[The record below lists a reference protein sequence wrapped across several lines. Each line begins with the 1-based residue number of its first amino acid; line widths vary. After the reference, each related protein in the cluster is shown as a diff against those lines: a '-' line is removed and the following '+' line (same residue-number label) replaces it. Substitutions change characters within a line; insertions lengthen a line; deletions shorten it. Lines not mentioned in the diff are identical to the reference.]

1 MVLGNMK
8 DKIRK
13 AAVLKY
19 KHQIDRA
26 PVLVAKGK
34 GIVAD
39 RIIEMA
45 RKHRIPIQSDPALV
59 EVLGQ
64 LDIDQ
69 EIPPELYRA
78 VAQILAY
85 VYKMTKKFG

>member
-1 MVLGNMK
+1 MK

-85 VYKMTKKFG
+85 VYKMTKKLG

>member
-1 MVLGNMK
+1 MK
-8 DKIRK
+8 NRVRK

-26 PVLVAKGK
+26 PTLVAKGR

-39 RIIEMA
+39 RIVEMA
-45 RKHRIPIQSDPALV
+45 RKHRIPVESDPALV
-59 EVLGQ
+59 EVLSQ

-69 EIPPELYRA
+69 EIPPDLYRA
-78 VAQILAY
+78 VAQVLAY
-85 VYKMTKKFG
+85 VYKMTKKLG

>member
-1 MVLGNMK
+1 MENKL
-8 DKIRK
+8 RK

-26 PVLVAKGK
+26 PRLVAKGK
-34 GIVAD
+34 GMVAD
-39 RIIEMA
+39 RILELA

-59 EVLGQ
+59 EVLSQ

-69 EIPPELYRA
+69 EIPPDLYRA
-78 VAQILAY
+78 VAQVLAY
-85 VYKMTKKFG
+85 VYRVTKKMG

>member
-1 MVLGNMK
+1 MENKL
-8 DKIRK
+8 RK

-26 PVLVAKGK
+26 PRLVAKGK
-34 GIVAD
+34 GMVAD
-39 RIIEMA
+39 RILELA

-59 EVLGQ
+59 EVLSQ

-69 EIPPELYRA
+69 EIPPDLYRA
-78 VAQILAY
+78 IAQVLAY
-85 VYKMTKKFG
+85 VYRVTKKMG

>member
-1 MVLGNMK
+1 MK

-39 RIIEMA
+39 RILEMA

-85 VYKMTKKFG
+85 VYKMTKKLG

>member
-1 MVLGNMK
+1 MDNKM
-8 DKIRK
+8 RK

-26 PVLVAKGK
+26 PRLVAKGK
-34 GIVAD
+34 GMVAD
-39 RIIEMA
+39 RILELA

-59 EVLGQ
+59 EVLSQ

-69 EIPPELYRA
+69 EIPPDLYRA
-78 VAQILAY
+78 VAQVLAY
-85 VYKMTKKFG
+85 VYGVTKKMG

>member
-1 MVLGNMK
+1 MENKL
-8 DKIRK
+8 RK

-26 PVLVAKGK
+26 PRLVAKGK
-34 GIVAD
+34 GMVAD
-39 RIIEMA
+39 RILELA

-59 EVLGQ
+59 EVLSQ

-69 EIPPELYRA
+69 EIPPDLYRA
-78 VAQILAY
+78 VAHVLAY
-85 VYKMTKKFG
+85 VYRVTKKMG

>member
-1 MVLGNMK
+1 M
-8 DKIRK
+8 RK

-26 PVLVAKGK
+26 PRLVAKGK
-34 GIVAD
+34 GMVAD
-39 RIIEMA
+39 RILELA

-59 EVLGQ
+59 EVLSQ

-69 EIPPELYRA
+69 EIPPDLYRA
-78 VAQILAY
+78 VAQVLAY
-85 VYKMTKKFG
+85 VYRVTKKMG

>member
-1 MVLGNMK
+1 MK
-8 DKIRK
+8 EKMRK

-26 PVLVAKGK
+26 PQLVAKGK
-34 GIVAD
+34 GMVAD
-39 RIIEMA
+39 RILELA

-59 EVLGQ
+59 EVLSQ

-69 EIPPELYRA
+69 EIPPDLYRA
-78 VAQILAY
+78 VAQVLAY
-85 VYKMTKKFG
+85 VYRVSKKLG

>member
-1 MVLGNMK
+1 MK

-13 AAVLKY
+13 VAVLKY

-85 VYKMTKKFG
+85 VYKMTKKLG

>member
-1 MVLGNMK
+1 MDNKM
-8 DKIRK
+8 RK

-26 PVLVAKGK
+26 PRLVAKGK
-34 GIVAD
+34 GMVAD
-39 RIIEMA
+39 RILELA

-59 EVLGQ
+59 EVLSQ

-69 EIPPELYRA
+69 EIPPDLYRA
-78 VAQILAY
+78 VAQVLAY
-85 VYKMTKKFG
+85 VYGVTK

>member
-1 MVLGNMK
+1 MENKL
-8 DKIRK
+8 RK

-26 PVLVAKGK
+26 PRLVAKGK
-34 GIVAD
+34 GLVAD
-39 RIIEMA
+39 RILELA

-59 EVLGQ
+59 EVLSR

-69 EIPPELYRA
+69 EIPPDLYRA
-78 VAQILAY
+78 VAQVLAY
-85 VYKMTKKFG
+85 VYRVTKKMG

>member
-1 MVLGNMK
+1 MTEKV
-8 DKIRK
+8 RK

-26 PVLVAKGK
+26 PKLVAKGK
-34 GIVAD
+34 GVVAD
-39 RIIEMA
+39 RILELA
-45 RKHRIPIQSDPALV
+45 RKHRIPIESDPALV
-59 EVLGQ
+59 EVLSG

-78 VAQILAY
+78 VAQVLAY
-85 VYKMTKKFG
+85 VYRVTRKLEGAE

>member
-1 MVLGNMK
+1 MK
-8 DKIRK
+8 DRVRK

-26 PVLVAKGK
+26 PTLVAKGR

-39 RIIEMA
+39 RIVEMA
-45 RKHRIPIQSDPALV
+45 RKHRIPVESDPALV
-59 EVLGQ
+59 EVLSQ

-69 EIPPELYRA
+69 EIPPDLYRA
-78 VAQILAY
+78 VAQVLAY
-85 VYKMTKKFG
+85 VYKMTKKLG

>member
-1 MVLGNMK
+1 MK

-45 RKHRIPIQSDPALV
+45 RKHSIPIQSDPALV

-85 VYKMTKKFG
+85 VYKMTKKLA

>member
-1 MVLGNMK
+1 MDNKM
-8 DKIRK
+8 RK

-26 PVLVAKGK
+26 PKLVAKGK
-34 GIVAD
+34 GMLAD
-39 RIIEMA
+39 RILELA

-59 EVLGQ
+59 EVLSQ

-69 EIPPELYRA
+69 EIPPDLYRA
-78 VAQILAY
+78 VAQVLAY
-85 VYKMTKKFG
+85 VYRVTKKMG

>member
-1 MVLGNMK
+1 MK
-8 DKIRK
+8 EKMRK

-26 PVLVAKGK
+26 PQLVAKGK
-34 GIVAD
+34 GMVAD
-39 RIIEMA
+39 RILEMA

-59 EVLGQ
+59 EVLSQ

-69 EIPPELYRA
+69 EIPPDLYRA
-78 VAQILAY
+78 VAQVLAY
-85 VYKMTKKFG
+85 VYRVSKKLG